1 MIQYN
6 HKERE
11 EFKMNV
17 KELMAYA
24 KVNTLD
30 KNVSKALLQE
40 FASFFDDSN
49 EEDLIDNLK
58 EYHEDLF
65 EDEKDC

>member
-1 MIQYN
+1 
-6 HKERE
+6 
-11 EFKMNV
+11 MNV

>member
-1 MIQYN
+1 
-6 HKERE
+6 
-11 EFKMNV
+11 MNV

-24 KVNTLD
+24 KRNKMSLSNAVFA
-30 KNVSKALLQE
+30 NVYELNDDVKRALLQE
-40 FASFFDDSN
+40 FASLFDDSN

-65 EDEKDC
+65 EDEEDC